1 MRLPYGSLKSLSEK
15 TGISKQSLC
24 DLVAT
29 RRRPSRKR
37 ALLLEKACKE
47 LGLDAPAILWLYGT
61 QEKIKRALSGQ
72 PEIKNR
78 REGDPQ
84 DDCGGRRSDKDRY
97 RITDIGTRECVAV
110 TKRLMLYRNVT
121 ACSV

>member
-1 MRLPYGSLKSLSEK
+1 MRLSHGILKSLSEK
-15 TGISKQSLC
+15 TGISIQCLS

-37 ALLLEKACKE
+37 ALLLEKVCKD
-47 LGLDAPAILWLYGT
+47 LGLDVSAILWLYGA
-61 QEKIKRALSGQ
+61 QENIKRALSGQ
-72 PEIKNR
+72 PENKNR